1 MAAFRFTKVPKPN
14 RFEYKTRFYNPEK
27 EELQQKLRRIEKLE
41 KGEYTSEEAKTR
53 IQSTFKRRTG
63 RTQVDRSFRSNQA
76 RRSNI
81 MLLAIIIILALAA
94 YYLVNQNL
102 SGLIQLMETPNPSK

>member
-1 MAAFRFTKVPKPN
+1 MTAFRFTKIPKPN

-27 EELQQKLRRIEKLE
+27 EELQEKLRRIEKLE
-41 KGEYTSEEAKTR
+41 KGEYTSDEVKAR

-63 RTQVDRSFRSNQA
+63 RAQVDRSFRSSQA

-81 MLLAIIIILALAA
+81 MLLAIIIILALVT

-102 SGLIQLMETPNPSK
+102 SGLIQLLETPNQ